1 MNQQTPLSQ
10 MQQLVSHWNTLMPPK
25 QASRKRQR
33 DNYNDTM
40 TNTRPRTQAPSQR
53 VGGCPPDAAPET
65 PTNNVPSGVSS
76 Y

>member
-10 MQQLVSHWNTLMPPK
+10 MQQLVSHWNTLIPPK

-33 DNYNDTM
+33 DDYDDTM
-40 TNTRPRTQAPSQR
+40 TNTRPKTQAPSQT
-53 VGGCPPDAAPET
+53 VSQTAPAPET
-65 PTNNVPSGVSS
+65 PSNNVPSGVSS